1 MIYIRS
7 ADSPVPEYNLKCLP
21 PLAWILPALAGVLIY
36 FATMCRTV
44 YVGDSGEFA
53 LVFKTLG
60 IAHPPGYPL
69 FTLLGHLFVSLTAFF
84 PPAFSA
90 NLFSV
95 LIAAALLP
103 ILVLLVK
110 EAGPFLA
117 GILTLL
123 WAFSPLYWGETVGV
137 EVYTLNLLFIAGI
150 AAFALSSHPKKWH
163 LIAFL
168 FGLSLAH
175 HLTSLAL
182 LPALAYAVVQDRSA
196 RGWKQSLTQLLLF
209 CLGLSIYLYL
219 PVRAGRSPLAD
230 WGHPATLN
238 LLFHHITAAQY
249 QQATAFS
256 LANFLQSFRLFFSLF
271 LDSWSWLGIAS
282 LLLGTIFGW
291 KSGSRCMR
299 FAWILLLSNIILVA
313 FYRIPDIDPYYLPAL
328 LAGWMLICEGAI
340 RLIASHP
347 SSTLRRAVYAAA
359 GASVICLLALNFSE
373 IDRSKTDL
381 ARQYGK
387 WILDTAG
394 SGTVF
399 TQDDNAS
406 FATLYLR
413 YAEGYHTDVEVYDQ
427 ASRLFALA
435 HAAGRLA
442 GGIIPDYQTARRI
455 YLQRAPGP
463 KHLVKML
470 YPYDSDWMT
479 TDIPLYSNG
488 ILISSELP
496 ARKPAFPLFTTD
508 ASPEDFKSRQ
518 ILINSTLTQGEHY
531 LRQSPPDS
539 ALALL
544 SFKKA
549 LDLLRDEPRAAL
561 LNQLG
566 ISFRHLRMEDLAL
579 QAYDFA
585 LKAPRIAASEREEI
599 LFNISNIYKDRG
611 NRLAAVQDL
620 RGALDA
626 FLTALRYDPENSGL
640 LYNVGV
646 IYINYLNDPAR
657 GIPYLESYLRLN
669 PQDAKVRDLID
680 SRRQ

>member
-1 MIYIRS
+1 VS
-7 ADSPVPEYNLKCLP
+7 DLNLKRLP
-21 PLAWILPALAGVLIY
+21 PLAWIIPALIAVVVY

-69 FTLLGHLFVSLTAFF
+69 FTLLGHVFVALTAFF
-84 PPAFSA
+84 SPAFSA

-103 ILVLLVK
+103 VLVYLVK
-110 EAGPFLA
+110 ETGALLA
-117 GILTLL
+117 GILALL

-150 AAFALSSHPKKWH
+150 SALALNLQPKKWC
-163 LIAFL
+163 LIAYF

-182 LPALAYAVVQDRSA
+182 IPALGYAFFGEKTARSE
-196 RGWKQSLTQLLLF
+196 KQSLIYLVLLL
-209 CLGLSIYLYL
+209 LGLSIYFYL
-219 PVRAGRSPLAD
+219 PVRAGLSPLAD
-230 WGHPATLN
+230 WGHPSSLN
-238 LLFHHITAAQY
+238 LLLNHITAAQY
-249 QQATAFS
+249 QQAAAFS
-256 LANFLQSFRLFFSLF
+256 LVNLLQSFRLFFSLF
-271 LDSWSWLGIAS
+271 LDNWSWPGVAV
-282 LLLGTIFGW
+282 LLLGTATGW
-291 KSGSRCMR
+291 KSGSRRIR
-299 FAWILLLSNIILVA
+299 FAWLLLLSNVILVA

-328 LAGWMLICEGAI
+328 LAGWMLIAEGVLW
-340 RLIASHP
+340 LISAF
-347 SSTLRRAVYAAA
+347 SSSALRRGVYALA
-359 GASVICLLALNFSE
+359 GAAVIGLFALHFTK
-373 IDRSKTDL
+373 IDRSGTDL
-381 ARQYGK
+381 ARQYGE

-394 SGTVF
+394 AGTVF
-399 TQDDNAS
+399 TRDDNAS
-406 FATLYLR
+406 FASLYLR
-413 YAEGYHTDVEVYDQ
+413 YAEGYHPEVEVYDQ

-435 HAAGRLA
+435 HAAGRLT
-442 GGIIPDYQTARRI
+442 GGIVPDYQTARRI
-455 YLQRAPGP
+455 FLQHAPGL

-488 ILISSELP
+488 ILISSEQP
-496 ARKPAFPLFTTD
+496 AREPVFPQFVTSD
-508 ASPEDFKSRQ
+508 VPDDFKSRQ
-518 ILINSTLTQGEHY
+518 ILINSILILGESY

-539 ALALL
+539 ARALFY
-544 SFKKA
+544 FKKA
-549 LDLLRDEPRAAL
+549 LADLQGEPRAAL

-579 QAYDFA
+579 QAYNFA
-585 LKAPRIAASEREEI
+585 LQAPRLDTAERAEI

-611 NRLAAVQDL
+611 NRLAAAQDL

-626 FLTALRYDPENSGL
+626 FLAALQYDPVNSGL
-640 LYNVGV
+640 LYNIGV
-646 IYINYLNDPAR
+646 LYVNYLNDPVR

-669 PQDAKVRDLID
+669 PQDTKVRDLIN
-680 SRRQ
+680 SRRR